1 MKKSIIS
8 ISIMI
13 FITLGI
19 AVTFVIGNKEISN
32 SNKISDTSSTTNNDE
47 IETEKTVQNKD
58 ITATLAVC
66 GDIMSHMPQTND
78 AWSITENKYNYFPMI
93 SGAAEW
99 VSKAD
104 YAVANLE
111 TTFAGAPDYSGY
123 PAFNTPDELSDALKQ
138 AGFDMLLTANNHCM
152 DRGYNGLVRTLDVLD
167 ERGIAHIGTYRTQEE
182 RDANNGVVVADIGGI
197 SVAFL
202 GYTYGTNGI
211 PIADDK
217 TFSVNLFNT
226 DYMSSVSNLDTEKL
240 LKDLSYAENL
250 NTDLIAVMMH
260 WGVEYQIQQNDYQT
274 EIAQFLFD
282 NGADIILGGHPH
294 VLQPMKLYIKTEAN
308 GEQTQGF
315 ICYSLGNFISAQKD
329 RYTDTTVVLNLELE
343 KDGKTGKTQVKS
355 YNYVPMLMLN
365 RGLGADVRFELLDV
379 YKTLS
384 QNLNDNQLNNR
395 LNQAITDCHNILGEN
410 EDIAKMAA

>member
-1 MKKSIIS
+1 MKKNVIAFSL
-8 ISIMI
+8 MV
-13 FITLGI
+13 FMAVGI
-19 AVTFVIGNKEISN
+19 AITFVIGNRDVSSLNQDNTTQEIPSN
-32 SNKISDTSSTTNNDE
+32 DDDNKQVVAE
-47 IETEKTVQNKD
+47 D

-78 AWSITENKYNYFPMI
+78 AWSITENKYDYSTMI
-93 SGAAEW
+93 SGATEW

-111 TTFAGAPDYSGY
+111 TTFAGGPDYSGY
-123 PAFNTPDELSDALKQ
+123 PSFNTPDELSDALKQ
-138 AGFDMLLTANNHCM
+138 AGFDMLLTANNHSM
-152 DRGYNGLVRTLDVLD
+152 DRGYDGLVRTLDVLD
-167 ERGIAHIGTYRTQEE
+167 ERGIAHVGTYRTQEE
-182 RDANNGVVVADIGGI
+182 RDKNSGVLVADVGGI

-211 PIADDK
+211 PVADDK
-217 TFSVNLFNT
+217 MFSINLFNT
-226 DYMSSVSNLDTEKL
+226 DYMTNTSNLDREKL
-240 LKDLSYAENL
+240 LQDLNYAESL
-250 NTDLIAVMMH
+250 DTDLIAVMIH
-260 WGVEYQIQQNDYQT
+260 WGTEYQIQQNSYQQ
-274 EIAQFLFD
+274 EVAQFLFD

-294 VLQPMKLYIKTEAN
+294 VLQPMKLYIKTEQN

-343 KDGKTGKTQVKS
+343 KDGKTGKSQVKS
-355 YNYVPMLMLN
+355 YNYIPMLMLN
-365 RGLGADVRFELLDV
+365 RGSGADVRFELLDV

-384 QNLNDNQLNNR
+384 QNLDDTQLNNR

-410 EDIAKMAA
+410 EDKGKIAA

>member
-1 MKKSIIS
+1 MKKNVIAFSL
-8 ISIMI
+8 MV
-13 FITLGI
+13 FMAVGI
-19 AVTFVIGNKEISN
+19 AITFVIGNRDVSSLNQDNTTQEIPSN
-32 SNKISDTSSTTNNDE
+32 DDDNKQVVAE
-47 IETEKTVQNKD
+47 D

-78 AWSITENKYNYFPMI
+78 AWSITENKYDYSTMI
-93 SGAAEW
+93 SGATEW

-111 TTFAGAPDYSGY
+111 TTFAGGPDYSGY

-138 AGFDMLLTANNHCM
+138 AGFDMLLTANNHSM
-152 DRGYNGLVRTLDVLD
+152 DRGYDGLVRTLDVLD
-167 ERGIAHIGTYRTQEE
+167 ERGIAHVGTYRTQEE
-182 RDANNGVVVADIGGI
+182 RDKNSGVLVADVGGI

-211 PIADDK
+211 PVADDK
-217 TFSVNLFNT
+217 MFSINLFNT
-226 DYMSSVSNLDTEKL
+226 DYMTNTSNLDREKL
-240 LKDLSYAENL
+240 LQDLNYAESL
-250 NTDLIAVMMH
+250 NTDLIAVMIH
-260 WGVEYQIQQNDYQT
+260 WGTEYQIQQNSYQQ
-274 EIAQFLFD
+274 EVAQFLFD

-294 VLQPMKLYIKTEAN
+294 VLQSMKLYIKTEQN

-343 KDGKTGKTQVKS
+343 KDGKTGKSQVKS
-355 YNYVPMLMLN
+355 YNYIPMLMLN
-365 RGLGADVRFELLDV
+365 RGSGADVRFELLDV

-384 QNLNDNQLNNR
+384 QNLDDTQLNNR

-410 EDIAKMAA
+410 EDKGKIAA

>member
-1 MKKSIIS
+1 MKKNVIAVSL
-8 ISIMI
+8 MI
-13 FITLGI
+13 FMAVGI
-19 AVTFVIGNKEISN
+19 PMTFVIGNRDVSSLNQNNTTQEIPSN
-32 SNKISDTSSTTNNDE
+32 DDDNKQVVAE
-47 IETEKTVQNKD
+47 D

-78 AWSITENKYNYFPMI
+78 AWSITENKYDYSTMI

-99 VSKAD
+99 VPKAD

-111 TTFAGAPDYSGY
+111 TTFAGSPDYSGY

-138 AGFDMLLTANNHCM
+138 AGFDMLLTANNHSM
-152 DRGYNGLVRTLDVLD
+152 DRGYDGLVRTLDVLD
-167 ERGIAHIGTYRTQEE
+167 ERGIAHVGTYRTQEE
-182 RDANNGVVVADIGGI
+182 RDKNSGVLVADVGGI

-211 PIADDK
+211 PVADDK
-217 TFSVNLFNT
+217 MFSINLFNT
-226 DYMSSVSNLDTEKL
+226 DYMTNTSNLNREKL
-240 LKDLSYAENL
+240 LQDLNYAQSL
-250 NTDLIAVMMH
+250 NTDLIAVMIH
-260 WGVEYQIQQNDYQT
+260 WGTEYQIQQNSYQQ
-274 EIAQFLFD
+274 EVAQFLFD

-294 VLQPMKLYIKTEAN
+294 VLQPMKLYIKTEQN

-343 KDGKTGKTQVKS
+343 KDGKTGKSQVKS

-365 RGLGADVRFELLDV
+365 RGSGADVRFELLDV

-384 QNLNDNQLNNR
+384 QNLDDTQLNNR

-410 EDIAKMAA
+410 EDKGKIAA

>member
-1 MKKSIIS
+1 MKKNIIS
-8 ISIMI
+8 ISLMI
-13 FITLGI
+13 FIALGI
-19 AVTFVIGNKEISN
+19 GATFVIGNKKTPSTP
-32 SNKISDTSSTTNNDE
+32 SDNKISNASSSTINNE
-47 IETEKTVQNKD
+47 IEEINED

-78 AWSITENKYNYFPMI
+78 AWSISQNKYDYSTMI
-93 SGAAEW
+93 SGATEW

-111 TTFAGAPDYSGY
+111 TTFAGGPDYSGY
-123 PAFNTPDELSDALKQ
+123 PAFNTPDELADALKQ
-138 AGFDMLLTANNHCM
+138 AGFDMLLTSNNHSM

-167 ERGIAHIGTYRTQEE
+167 ERGIAHVGTYRTQEE
-182 RDANNGVVVADIGGI
+182 RDKNSGVFVADVGGI

-211 PIADDK
+211 PVADDK
-217 TFSVNLFNT
+217 MFSINIFNT
-226 DYMSSVSNLDTEKL
+226 DYMTNMSNLDREKL
-240 LKDLSYAENL
+240 LKDLNYAQSL
-250 NTDLIAVMMH
+250 NTDLVAIMIH
-260 WGVEYQIQQNDYQT
+260 WGTEYQIQQNNYQK

-294 VLQPMKLYIKTEAN
+294 VLQPMKLYIKNEQN

-315 ICYSLGNFISAQKD
+315 ICYSLGNFISSQKD
-329 RYTDTTVVLNLELE
+329 RYTDTTVVLNLQLE
-343 KDGKTGKTQVKS
+343 KDGETGKAQVKS

-365 RGLGADVRFELLDV
+365 RGSGADVRFELLDV

-384 QNLNDNQLNNR
+384 QNLDDTQLNNK

-410 EDIAKMAA
+410 EDINKIAA

>member
-1 MKKSIIS
+1 MKKVIIS
-8 ISIMI
+8 ISLMLIMA
-13 FITLGI
+13 LGI
-19 AVTFVIGNKEISN
+19 AVTFVIGNKDLSGANSVDKSVISSEN
-32 SNKISDTSSTTNNDE
+32 VDSEPEVIKE
-47 IETEKTVQNKD
+47 D

-78 AWSITENKYNYFPMI
+78 AWSITQNKYDYSPMI
-93 SGAAEW
+93 SGATEW

-111 TTFAGAPDYSGY
+111 TTFAGGPDYSGY

-138 AGFDMLLTANNHCM
+138 AGFDLLLTANNHCM

-167 ERGIAHIGTYRTQEE
+167 ERQIAHVGTYRTQEE
-182 RDANNGVVVADIGGI
+182 RDSNNGIVVSHVGGI

-211 PIADDK
+211 PVADDK
-217 TFSVNLFNT
+217 EFSVNIFNT
-226 DYMSSVSNLDTEKL
+226 DYMTNMSNLNQEKL
-240 LKDLSYAENL
+240 LNDLNYAKNL
-250 NTDLIAVMMH
+250 NTDLIAVMIH
-260 WGVEYQIQQNDYQT
+260 WGTEYQIQQNDYQKQV
-274 EIAQFLFD
+274 AQFLFD
-282 NGADIILGGHPH
+282 NGADIVLGGHPH
-294 VLQPMKLYIKTEAN
+294 VLQPMKLYIKTEPD
-308 GEQTQGF
+308 GSKKQGF

-329 RYTDTTVVLNLELE
+329 RYTDTTVVLNLQLK
-343 KDGKTGKTQVKS
+343 KDGETGQAEVES

-365 RGLGADVRFELLDV
+365 RGSGADIRFELLDV

-384 QNLNDNQLNNR
+384 QNLDDANLNNR

-410 EDIAKMAA
+410 EDSGKIAA

>member
-1 MKKSIIS
+1 MKKNVIAFSL
-8 ISIMI
+8 MV
-13 FITLGI
+13 FMAVGI
-19 AVTFVIGNKEISN
+19 AITFVIGNRDVSSLNQDNTTQEIPSN
-32 SNKISDTSSTTNNDE
+32 DDDNKQVVAE
-47 IETEKTVQNKD
+47 D

-78 AWSITENKYNYFPMI
+78 AWSITENKYGYSTMI
-93 SGAAEW
+93 SGATEW

-111 TTFAGAPDYSGY
+111 TTFAGGPDYSGY

-138 AGFDMLLTANNHCM
+138 AGFDMLLTANNHSM
-152 DRGYNGLVRTLDVLD
+152 DRGYDGLVRTLDVLD
-167 ERGIAHIGTYRTQEE
+167 ERGIAHVGTYRTQEE
-182 RDANNGVVVADIGGI
+182 RDKNSGVLVADVGGI

-211 PIADDK
+211 PVADDK
-217 TFSVNLFNT
+217 MFSINLFNT
-226 DYMSSVSNLDTEKL
+226 DYMTNTSNLDREKL
-240 LKDLSYAENL
+240 LQDLNYAESL
-250 NTDLIAVMMH
+250 NTDLIAVMIH
-260 WGVEYQIQQNDYQT
+260 WGTEYQIQQNSYQQ
-274 EIAQFLFD
+274 EVAQFLFD
-282 NGADIILGGHPH
+282 NGADIILGGHSH
-294 VLQPMKLYIKTEAN
+294 VLQPMKLYIKTEQN

-343 KDGKTGKTQVKS
+343 KDGKTGKSQVKS
-355 YNYVPMLMLN
+355 YNYIPMLMLN
-365 RGLGADVRFELLDV
+365 RGSGADVRFELLDV

-384 QNLNDNQLNNR
+384 QNLDDTQLNNR

-410 EDIAKMAA
+410 EDKGKIAA